1 MGPSITPYTR
11 KLARKSHR
19 KSRLGCQNCKRRRVK
34 CDEIKPQCSNCI
46 RHAIDCDFSSR
57 SWGPSGSSTEG
68 SPTATDLSTSDEV
81 DGGYTYISSTS
92 STFKPPKRAHGVS
105 ATAIHQ
111 PPRLDQPS
119 QEVTPRPFQFTATD
133 MALFHHL
140 LTSNELTGWSPR
152 AQQELC
158 LLGFTHHYVLHLLL
172 AFAGFHIVQTLGDLS
187 NTPYMGM
194 STDFYTE
201 AEHHLNLA
209 VREVSALVTQI
220 QPNNS
225 ASLYVSTIFIFLSS
239 LAKGPQI
246 GEYLAFRDD
255 GNPGHL
261 SLFLGVRSIFE
272 LCQTD
277 IHPSVFAIHGGEE
290 EEQQHPSPGPPPD
303 TSTQHNPGN
312 PINYD
317 DHLAAFREL
326 LSTLIPTSDPRASS
340 YQQSLDQLHF
350 SLHAV
355 LGSSGGEMSLFPLV
369 FAWLYRL
376 PDEVVHDLQRR
387 EPPALILFAF
397 FTLLLNQLTQVW
409 FIRPWPRHIMYSIY
423 CSLDP
428 GFHPYIQWLMSQ
440 VGVGPAQVSLSID
453 HLESFHVGPL

>member
-11 KLARKSHR
+11 KLARKSHC

-34 CDEIKPQCSNCI
+34 CDEIRPQCSNCI
-46 RHAIDCDFSSR
+46 RHAIDCDFNSQSR
-57 SWGPSGSSTEG
+57 DPSRPSAEG
-68 SPTATDLSTSDEV
+68 SPITTDLSTSDET
-81 DGGYTYISSTS
+81 DGGYTYILSTS
-92 STFKPPKRAHGVS
+92 SNFKPPKRGHIVS
-105 ATAIHQ
+105 STAIHQ
-111 PPRLDQPS
+111 PPRLNQTS
-119 QEVTPRPFQFTATD
+119 HKVAQRPFQFTATD

-140 LTSNELTGWSPR
+140 LTLKHLIGCSSR

-158 LLGFTHHYVLHLLL
+158 RLGFTNHYVLRLLL
-172 AFAGFHIVQTLGDLS
+172 AFAGFHI
-187 NTPYMGM
+187 
-194 STDFYTE
+194 

-209 VREVSALVTQI
+209 VREVSTLVTQI

-239 LAKGPQI
+239 LAKGPQT
-246 GEYLAFRDD
+246 GEYMAFRDD

-261 SLFLGVRSIFE
+261 SLFLGVPSIFE

-290 EEQQHPSPGPPPD
+290 EQQHPSPDPPLD
-303 TSTQHNPGN
+303 TNTQHNPET
-312 PINYD
+312 PTHYE

-340 YQQSLDQLHF
+340 YQQSLNQLHF
-350 SLHAV
+350 SLHAIV
-355 LGSSGGEMSLFPLV
+355 
-369 FAWLYRL
+369 Y
-376 PDEVVHDLQRR
+376 DLQRR

-409 FIRPWPRHIMYSIY
+409 FIRPWPRHIMFDIY
-423 CSLDP
+423 CNLDP
-428 GFHPYIQWLMSQ
+428 GFQPYIRWLMGHI
-440 VGVGPAQVSLSID
+440 GVGPAQVSLSID
-453 HLESFHVGPL
+453 HLESFHASSM

>member
-1 MGPSITPYTR
+1 MGLSITPYTR

-19 KSRLGCQNCKRRRVK
+19 NSRLGCQNCKRRRVK

-46 RHAIDCDFSSR
+46 PHAIDCDFSFQ

-68 SPTATDLSTSDEV
+68 SPTATDLSTSEE
-81 DGGYTYISSTS
+81 
-92 STFKPPKRAHGVS
+92 RAHTVS
-105 ATAIHQ
+105 STAIHQ
-111 PPRLDQPS
+111 PPQLDHTS
-119 QEVTPRPFQFTATD
+119 QEVTQRPFQFTATD

-140 LTSNELTGWSPR
+140 LTSNQLTGWSPR

-158 LLGFTHHYVLHLLL
+158 RLGFTHHYVLRLLL

-194 STDFYTE
+194 STDFYTK

-209 VREVSALVTQI
+209 VREVSALGTQI

-225 ASLYVSTIFIFLSS
+225 ASLYVSTIFIFLFS
-239 LAKGPQI
+239 LAKGPQT

-272 LCQTD
+272 LYQSD

-290 EEQQHPSPGPPPD
+290 EQQHPSPDPPLD
-303 TSTQHNPGN
+303 TNTQHHPGY
-312 PINYD
+312 PANYD
-317 DHLAAFREL
+317 DHLTAFREL
-326 LSTLIPTSDPRASS
+326 LSTLVLTSDPRASS

-350 SLHAV
+350 SLHAI
-355 LGSSGGEMSLFPLV
+355 LGSSGAGMSLFPLV

-376 PDEVVHDLQRR
+376 PDEVVYDLQRR

-409 FIRPWPRHIMYSIY
+409 FIRPWPRHIMYGIY
-423 CSLDP
+423 C
-428 GFHPYIQWLMSQ
+428 
-440 VGVGPAQVSLSID
+440 
-453 HLESFHVGPL
+453 

>member
-11 KLARKSHR
+11 KLARKSHC

-34 CDEIKPQCSNCI
+34 HLIGCS
-46 RHAIDCDFSSR
+46 S
-57 SWGPSGSSTEG
+57 
-68 SPTATDLSTSDEV
+68 
-81 DGGYTYISSTS
+81 
-92 STFKPPKRAHGVS
+92 
-105 ATAIHQ
+105 
-111 PPRLDQPS
+111 
-119 QEVTPRPFQFTATD
+119 
-133 MALFHHL
+133 
-140 LTSNELTGWSPR
+140 R

-158 LLGFTHHYVLHLLL
+158 RLGFTHHYVLRLLL

-187 NTPYMGM
+187 NSPYLGM

-209 VREVSALVTQI
+209 VREVSTLVTQI

-239 LAKGPQI
+239 LVKGPQT
-246 GEYLAFRDD
+246 GEYMAFRDD

-261 SLFLGVRSIFE
+261 SLFLGVPSILE

-290 EEQQHPSPGPPPD
+290 EQQHPSPETPLN
-303 TSTQHNPGN
+303 TNTQHNPET
-312 PINYD
+312 PTHYE

-340 YQQSLDQLHF
+340 YQQSLNQLHF

-355 LGSSGGEMSLFPLV
+355 LGPLGLGCRFSRWSLLGCIDFRM
-369 FAWLYRL
+369 RL
-376 PDEVVHDLQRR
+376 SMICNEESH
-387 EPPALILFAF
+387 
-397 FTLLLNQLTQVW
+397 LLL
-409 FIRPWPRHIMYSIY
+409 S
-423 CSLDP
+423 SLP
-428 GFHPYIQWLMSQ
+428 
-440 VGVGPAQVSLSID
+440 SL
-453 HLESFHVGPL
+453 PCC